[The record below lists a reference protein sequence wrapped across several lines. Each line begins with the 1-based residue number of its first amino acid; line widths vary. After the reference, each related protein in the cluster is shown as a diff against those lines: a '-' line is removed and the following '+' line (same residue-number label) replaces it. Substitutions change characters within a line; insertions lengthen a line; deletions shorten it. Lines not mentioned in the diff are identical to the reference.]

1 MGIMTGD
8 KPTVLIAED
17 EEINRTI
24 LREILKAKYR
34 ILEAENGQQAVYCLK
49 AEKTNTSLI
58 ILDIHMPEVDG
69 FGVMKYLEEEG
80 LNKKIPV
87 VITTADQDPNILIE
101 GKKNK
106 IVEIFYKP
114 FRASDVSKTVDD
126 LIEICNYEDNL
137 DEIIAEKSVYLTNQ
151 YEAVR
156 KAKSLLFTR
165 WDENIKTFIF
175 NLLPE
180 SREHILRIYSY
191 TEILCKELAKTHP
204 QYGITKNSARLI
216 ADASLLHDL
225 GEVIIPN
232 SIITGKSG
240 DALDR
245 AIKQVK
251 KRPQAGAE
259 LINLIFANSG
269 HQVERKYAYDICRY
283 MYETCDGKGY
293 PAGLKGGEIPICAQ
307 VVSVVH
313 RYDELRFQKDGNVKE
328 HEGIMDYFLDTAGE
342 RYNPV
347 LLSTFENVSDEI
359 KNVNIKSVNVKEISN
374 G

>member
-1 MGIMTGD
+1 MTGD

-49 AEKTNTSLI
+49 AEKTNISLI

-80 LNKKIPV
+80 LNKRIPV

-165 WDENIKTFIF
+165 WDENIKTFVF

-180 SREHILRIYSY
+180 SREHILRIYAY
-191 TEILCKELAKTHP
+191 TEIISKELAKTQP

-245 AIKQVK
+245 AIKQIK

-313 RYDELRFQKDGNVKE
+313 RYDELRFQKDGNVKAY
-328 HEGIMDYFLDTAGE
+328 EGIMDYFLDTAGE

-347 LLSTFENVSDEI
+347 LLSTFESASDEI
-359 KNVNIKSVNVKEISN
+359 KNVNIKSVNVKEIAN